1 MKEGTIC
8 KANFVFRGGQQYQ
21 VLPEIEKIAISLS
34 LLTVFIGKLTLMIFS
49 SESDI
54 LNKLFSPFLCL
65 QNNDDLNA
73 NIEIYNN
80 LTFH

>member
-1 MKEGTIC
+1 M
-8 KANFVFRGGQQYQ
+8 
-21 VLPEIEKIAISLS
+21 LPEIEKIAISLS

-49 SESDI
+49 SENDI

-73 NIEIYNN
+73 NIEIYDN